1 MESKFRSSSL
11 KGSLKNDTIYNQ
23 CFEIIPA
30 EVVFKDIEVNQ
41 YYEITVEIR
50 NLTNRA
56 KRIRFQKPQNP
67 DFKVIYTM
75 QPEIA
80 PGLSTTAKIKYEC
93 KELKN

>member
-1 MESKFRSSSL
+1 MS
-11 KGSLKNDTIYNQ
+11 TAIP
-23 CFEIIPA
+23 FEIIPA

-56 KRIRFQKPQNP
+56 KRIRFHKIDNP
-67 DFKVIYTM
+67 NFKILYNM

-80 PGLSTTAKIKYEC
+80 PGLCTTAKIKYEC
-93 KELKN
+93 K

>member
-1 MESKFRSSSL
+1 MESKMRS
-11 KGSLKNDTIYNQ
+11 GSLRGNSTIKQETIYSQ

-80 PGLSTTAKIKYEC
+80 PGLSTTAKIKY
-93 KELKN
+93 

>member
-1 MESKFRSSSL
+1 VKGRSTSKQDS
-11 KGSLKNDTIYNQ
+11 IYAQ
-23 CFEIIPA
+23 SFEIIPA

-50 NLTNRA
+50 NLTNRS
-56 KRIRFQKPQNP
+56 KRIRFQKPENSN
-67 DFKVIYTM
+67 FKIIYTM

-80 PGLSTTAKIKYEC
+80 SGLSTTAKIKYEC

>member
-1 MESKFRSSSL
+1 M
-11 KGSLKNDTIYNQ
+11 
-23 CFEIIPA
+23 
-30 EVVFKDIEVNQ
+30 VFKDIEVNQ

-56 KRIRFQKPQNP
+56 KRIRFGKPLHP